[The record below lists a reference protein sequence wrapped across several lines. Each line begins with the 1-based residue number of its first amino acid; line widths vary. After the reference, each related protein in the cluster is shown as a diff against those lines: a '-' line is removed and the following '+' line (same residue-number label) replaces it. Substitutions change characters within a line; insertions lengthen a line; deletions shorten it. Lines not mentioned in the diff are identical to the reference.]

1 MSTNYQKLTELKQF
15 PLGMALLDRAVKE
28 LSANLTTRPFESSGE
43 IATGLA
49 MCKEQSVSGGCANCP
64 VSSKC
69 NHTNKDGFIAWL
81 SDTESERIKLLLPV
95 ELKEG
100 VQ

>member
-1 MSTNYQKLTELKQF
+1 MSTNYQKLMELKQF

-28 LSANLTTRPFESSGE
+28 LSANLTTKAFESSGE

-49 MCKEQSVSGGCANCP
+49 MCKEQSTSGGCANCP

-69 NHTNKDGFIAWL
+69 NHANKDGFIAWL
-81 SDTESERIKLLLPV
+81 SDTESDIEILLPTTIR
-95 ELKEG
+95 EG
-100 VQ
+100 EM